1 MSDKIVITRI
11 EGKIVTAMIEQGK
24 IVELNCE
31 KSHNNSIL
39 GNIYTAKVKNIV
51 KNINAAFV
59 EVEGGRICYYS
70 LNENKNHHFLKP
82 ITRTNLIQEDE
93 ILVQVSRE
101 NVKTKQ
107 PTVTSNL
114 NFTGRYLV
122 LTSQKHQIGISKKI
136 RNEERVKELRAL
148 ADQFI
153 RPDFG
158 IIFRTNA
165 ETALDEEILAEAEHL
180 IQQFDLVCQKAMYRN
195 PFQLIYEAPKGYL
208 SLIRDQRQTC
218 LNEIVTDQR
227 DIYDVVLAYLK
238 DNQDE
243 EKILQL
249 FERDGIR
256 LDQIYRIS
264 HELEQ
269 ALSEKVW
276 LKSGGYLVIQPTE
289 AMTVID
295 VNTGKAI
302 KGKRVEEHFLKIN
315 LEAARE
321 IGRQLRLRNLSGII
335 VVDFIDMKLAESEEL
350 LMNEM
355 REILKHDRIKTML
368 VDMTKLHLM
377 EITRKKVRKPLLEQ
391 WKEK

>member
-82 ITRTNLIQEDE
+82 VTRTNLVQEDE

-180 IQQFDLVCQKAMYRN
+180 IQQFDLVCQKAMYRK

>member
-1 MSDKIVITRI
+1 
-11 EGKIVTAMIEQGK
+11 
-24 IVELNCE
+24 
-31 KSHNNSIL
+31 
-39 GNIYTAKVKNIV
+39 
-51 KNINAAFV
+51 
-59 EVEGGRICYYS
+59 
-70 LNENKNHHFLKP
+70 
-82 ITRTNLIQEDE
+82 
-93 ILVQVSRE
+93 
-101 NVKTKQ
+101 
-107 PTVTSNL
+107 
-114 NFTGRYLV
+114 
-122 LTSQKHQIGISKKI
+122 
-136 RNEERVKELRAL
+136 
-148 ADQFI
+148 
-153 RPDFG
+153 
-158 IIFRTNA
+158 
-165 ETALDEEILAEAEHL
+165 
-180 IQQFDLVCQKAMYRN
+180 MYRN

-335 VVDFIDMKLAESEEL
+335 VVDFIDIHIYCFVCYTTNNRFVCCFGIAFHYAKS
-350 LMNEM
+350 
-355 REILKHDRIKTML
+355 L
-368 VDMTKLHLM
+368 VA
-377 EITRKKVRKPLLEQ
+377 
-391 WKEK
+391 KENRCNNSMYHAFLFCPAADTNIQDNGGT

>member
-82 ITRTNLIQEDE
+82 VTRTNLVQEDE

-136 RNEERVKELRAL
+136 RNEERVKELKAL

-153 RPDFG
+153 RPNFG

-180 IQQFDLVCQKAMYRN
+180 IRQFDLVCQKAMYRN
-195 PFQLIYEAPKGYL
+195 PFRLIYEAPKGYL

-269 ALSEKVW
+269 EQKEKVW

-391 WKEK
+391 YKE

>member
-82 ITRTNLIQEDE
+82 VTRTNLVQEDE

-136 RNEERVKELRAL
+136 RKKK
-148 ADQFI
+148 
-153 RPDFG
+153 
-158 IIFRTNA
+158 IFR
-165 ETALDEEILAEAEHL
+165 
-180 IQQFDLVCQKAMYRN
+180 K
-195 PFQLIYEAPKGYL
+195 
-208 SLIRDQRQTC
+208 
-218 LNEIVTDQR
+218 
-227 DIYDVVLAYLK
+227 
-238 DNQDE
+238 
-243 EKILQL
+243 
-249 FERDGIR
+249 
-256 LDQIYRIS
+256 
-264 HELEQ
+264 
-269 ALSEKVW
+269 
-276 LKSGGYLVIQPTE
+276 
-289 AMTVID
+289 
-295 VNTGKAI
+295 
-302 KGKRVEEHFLKIN
+302 
-315 LEAARE
+315 
-321 IGRQLRLRNLSGII
+321 
-335 VVDFIDMKLAESEEL
+335 
-350 LMNEM
+350 
-355 REILKHDRIKTML
+355 
-368 VDMTKLHLM
+368 
-377 EITRKKVRKPLLEQ
+377 
-391 WKEK
+391 